1 MHTYARSRV
10 YDLRRYKGE
19 NFWGPFRDDCSGAI
33 DWEKL
38 QCIMVVLGHNLRTF
52 AERTHGHFD
61 TRLEAP
67 FFGLAPNSF
76 TPAKSCPSHSAMFVK
91 EANPPLADQDPY
103 GVTGTWRRVV
113 CFLDYTDLYAFNFEP
128 PLPDDQEQG
137 PIDTQEAIR
146 LITLKI
152 RVSAIEDAG
161 PDEMPGTKVVHFI
174 GTSRSMHTSWDPNAN
189 SRIRGTV
196 RTTREGAI
204 RWTSF
209 SIYHGEERWRSE
221 GVQIGGIRSG
231 RGVLGT
237 WFDKDYDRH
246 GPAGPTGF
254 WKLRDEI
261 EVDKIQHPFIISV

>member
-1 MHTYARSRV
+1 
-10 YDLRRYKGE
+10 LRRYKDE
-19 NFWGPFRDDCSGAI
+19 NFWGPFRDDGSGAI

-38 QCIMVVLGHNLRTF
+38 QCIMILLGHNLRTF
-52 AERTHGHFD
+52 VERTHGHFD
-61 TRLEAP
+61 TRLEMP
-67 FFGLAPNSF
+67 FFDLAPNSF
-76 TPAKSCPSHSAMFVK
+76 APTKSCPSHPHSATQVR
-91 EANPPLADQDPY
+91 EPIPPLADQDPY

-128 PLPDDQEQG
+128 LLPDDQEHE

-161 PDEMPGTKVVHFI
+161 PDDMPGTKVVHFVGI
-174 GTSRSMHTSWDPNAN
+174 SRSMHTSWDPNAN

-261 EVDKIQHPFIISV
+261 EVDKVQYPFIIVI